1 MFSLLQDELQRHRTG
16 PIDIPVPAPH
26 LCDRRTY
33 GIPIDQNT
41 NQITKQRNAQDYISS
56 SETRQLHGWLVNSH
70 CWPGM
75 QPQWSISHDLAE
87 RLTHWKYQP
96 CQLSLLPRAILFL
109 TQIILWAALGI
120 KMATVPDMLHMHL
133 PKKYK
138 ETLLQA
144 SITTL
149 RVSTA
154 CL

>member
-33 GIPIDQNT
+33 GIPIDQNI

-56 SETRQLHGWLVNSH
+56 SETQQLHGWLVNSH

-120 KMATVPDMLHMHL
+120 KMAIVPDMLHMHL

-138 ETLLQA
+138 EIKA
-144 SITTL
+144 EGVKKIWYIYI
-149 RVSTA
+149 
-154 CL
+154 